1 MTVDELKLVAQYVE
15 PKEEKNNI
23 FVDILLCT
31 KSGIKP
37 ELKMDENNGN
47 VSYSISLNEIS
58 EKEMSNETF
67 YKLCENGWKIEGNNL
82 VFNL

>member
-1 MTVDELKLVAQYVE
+1 MTVNELKLVAQYVE

-47 VSYSISLNEIS
+47 VSYSISLDEIS

-67 YKLCENGWKIEGNNL
+67 YKLCENGWKIEENNL

>member
-15 PKEEKNNI
+15 SKEEKNNI

-47 VSYSISLNEIS
+47 VSYLISLNEIS

-67 YKLCENGWKIEGNNL
+67 YKLCENGWKIEENNL